1 MILDQS
7 TKVKKGQT
15 SGAKKRLCPI
25 GESRLLRCMA
35 RPPGIEPRSQ
45 APEACVISIG
55 PRAHVVN
62 DNSENHYRIHGM
74 KKQVCGEKKL
84 RVTDGN
90 AADGGAAAD
99 LRRSGR
105 AINGTWFR

>member
-1 MILDQS
+1 
-7 TKVKKGQT
+7 
-15 SGAKKRLCPI
+15 
-25 GESRLLRCMA
+25 
-35 RPPGIEPRSQ
+35 
-45 APEACVISIG
+45 
-55 PRAHVVN
+55 VVN

-84 RVTDGN
+84 RATDGN